1 MEPLQ
6 KFNIPK
12 IKGVTHREGHIQKV
26 SLSSRD
32 SIILLEDI
40 KKCCLDITYCDQIEV
55 LEILMIYNSELNK
68 SYTAKKSEIRGRSNV
83 SFKEDYGF
91 LCHRIPMRDIA
102 KCGLSIGNIT
112 FNGLGESRCG
122 IYLSRYF
129 DVELESSF
137 FVDVKEIFIFKYIAG
152 KSKSVKISFNNNLE
166 PTPNFD
172 SHVSSVPPNVS
183 DSLYTQTNRSKIYLY
198 EYTDDCVPAKYP
210 RHCLPYAVLKVRK
223 LPKCLRTNGLKSKP
237 LTYSSTLTTKDVSQT
252 CPPVKKKKKKKSSK
266 DPSTSFK
273 ISLEKSSTL
282 TDGLESPTNKV
293 PKPYQPLLPP
303 EPSGISQSDKNAKN
317 TENNTN
323 ATKFSQKC
331 VDPRLRALNS
341 IPQNPFPSALQEAS
355 CASSLN
361 SSSWSGYKHQ
371 TPCKPIV
378 SCLKTNSKSE
388 SKKIKEKKKISLSD
402 YKKKKE
408 ETNSDCTESDL
419 ATTAEKQNSSE
430 GNVPSSDHLNQSK
443 FESVDV
449 SQRNGLELTSHPA
462 LAILNEDSNQSRLC
476 PAPVAQIHD
485 SNIDNVLTHSPLLSC
500 LKKGDSQSKLCS
512 AEESKDGKEKCDVL
526 LSSRLN
532 NGSSKAKVCTTIL
545 AKKQNSEVCVT
556 TCAPSLDHL
565 NQSNFDSACV
575 PQRQG
580 STDSITAISQP
591 SIVIISQTQD
601 YKGLSHKLCSADE
614 AARLESKESKEATD
628 ISLSNHS
635 SKAKIYPAN
644 AAKKQESESVEVI
657 VATSSS
663 QLGPNQSK
671 PNTTQGNIPKVL
683 TKDTLAS
690 DSPTE
695 VRPDYL
701 LAVNLTVCTD
711 IDPLTETEIPSPSI
725 YLSSDDDD
733 EEDEEYSSWSYYE
746 DSSDESLPSI
756 PCQSRSCTPTDSCRS
771 VFSPIDAFPP
781 SPSDNYFLAS
791 PSIDPCPL
799 SSQLPLCQSSQ
810 CPSPTSCGSK
820 QHSSEYKPS
829 SSSISAQPSNIP
841 PTPSSDVT
849 SATQSPYVAPTPASD
864 VTSATQSPYVRP
876 TPPSDAT
883 SATQTLYVRPTPAS
897 DVTSATQSPY
907 VRPTPASHVTSATQS
922 PYVRPTPASDV
933 TSATQSPYVRPTP
946 ASNVTSATQSPYV
959 RPTPA
964 FDVTSATQSP
974 YVRPTPASDVTSATQ
989 SSYVRRTSTPDVTSA
1004 KQSPYV
1010 RPTPASHV
1018 TSATQSPYV
1027 RPTPASDVTSAT
1039 QSPYVRPTPASNVTS
1054 ATQSPYVR
1062 PTPAFDVTSATQS
1075 PYVRPTPA
1083 SDVTSATQSSYV
1095 RRTSTPDVTS
1105 ATQTLY
1111 VGPTPASD
1119 VTSAKQSPYVRPTP
1133 TSDIT
1138 SAKQSP
1144 YVRPTPASDVTSATQ
1159 SPYVRPTPASDV
1171 TSATQSPYVRPTPAS
1186 NVTSATQSP
1195 YVRPTPA
1202 FDVTSA
1208 TQSPYVRPTPASDV
1222 TSATQSSYVRRTSTP
1237 DVTSATQTLYVGPT
1251 PASDVTSAKQSPY
1264 VRPTPTSDITSAKQS
1279 PYVRPTPAS
1288 DVTSATQSPYVRP
1301 TPASDVTLATQS
1313 PYVRSTPASDV
1324 TSATQTLYVR
1334 PTSASDVTSAT
1345 QSSYVRLTPASDVT
1359 SATQSPYV
1367 RPTPASNVTSATQS
1381 PYVRPTPAFDV
1392 TSATQSPYV
1401 RPTPASDVTSATQSS
1416 YVRRTST
1423 PDVTSA
1429 TQTLYVGPTPASD
1442 VTSAKQSP
1450 YVRPTPT
1457 SDITSAKQSPYVR
1470 PTPASDVTSATQSP
1484 YVRPTPASDVTL
1496 ATQSPYVRSTPASDV
1511 TSATQ
1516 TLYVRPTSA
1525 SDVTSATQ
1533 SSYVRLTPASD
1544 VTSATQSPYVRPTPA
1559 SDVTSATQSSY
1570 DRPTPPSD
1578 ITLATQSPYVRPT
1591 LASDVT
1597 LTRQTSYV
1605 GPTPASDVTSATQT
1619 LYVRPTPAPDF
1630 ISASPSPYVRPTLV
1644 SDVTSATQSPYV
1656 RPTPASDVTLATQ
1669 SPYVRP
1675 TLASDVTSV
1684 LPSSASDQHCQNKPS
1699 IYNDPIATIP
1709 SPKIS
1714 SHIDTPPS
1722 EAPPCLNLQ
1731 LPPSGPITANNITS
1745 SLPTLPSSYPTKTL
1759 PSQNIPSFSELLD
1772 ILKTV
1777 SKNEA
1782 LPPSGSVA
1790 VSTSH
1795 CTPPVL
1801 DSPSQ
1806 NITNAA
1812 DSISVSL
1819 YQVPPSTA
1827 PIATNLTRS
1836 SSKASVL
1843 KPILPLMNSH
1853 INVSSPVS
1861 HSFQPPSNSLVHES
1875 SVSQPTVPLSFHQF
1889 TQSAVSYPTQPAPAF
1904 YPTIK
1909 YSPFCP
1915 SHLSSISVP
1924 VFPHM
1929 QKTHNPIPILKSH
1942 PYFYFVPQTAS
1953 SPIPIAEPSSKVQ
1966 TVISTPSQV
1975 QMVPVSTSTLYGG
1988 TPSPQVTLTALSS
2001 QPATS
2006 LSSNPEAYLPSQPTR
2021 LLPSQSTTSLPSQPT
2036 RVLPLESMTLLPSQ
2050 STTSS
2055 PSQPTRALPSQSIT
2069 LLRSQST
2076 TSSPSQS
2083 TRVLPPLS
2091 TASSPSHP
2099 MTSLPSQ
2106 PISLSPQDATS
2117 CSQDLDNIIKSY
2129 NDPICISSGGEDMDE
2144 PSQKNI
2150 KLIEIQANNLK
2161 KKMKDSWSKN
2171 ERKHIEE
2178 LDPKIEKLVQHI
2190 AQFSNSTVN
2199 ASLIK
2204 SKIHEK
2210 FKSQCF
2216 YESIVK
2222 STKLKDA
2229 VPSKCDD
2236 YYKYRCPSPAQ
2247 TDYVVNRLTGKQVTT
2262 SDCIIISGSSS
2273 NVSCCDVDVHSECLA
2288 VNSSTTPSSD
2298 LDENSGYISISDTD
2312 STPGHVTQSRS
2323 TASSIASFTSTDRN
2337 HFIKKLYQEKTTE
2350 NQNQSAKHDT
2360 SPEAHSSGLCV
2371 QHSESYLT
2379 NAPLEALHLAKDTI
2393 LKEIHLLEAT
2403 YLSQEEN
2410 MDNGQECPLSD
2421 TTEDTLHPPVS
2432 SLETVKD
2439 IFSQKKAK
2447 INNSRTIQKSN
2458 GSLLV
2463 QCVNDSLDALL
2474 EIDYSTPEQS
2484 ESLKNKKH
2492 ELHDAY
2498 GHNSDSNSLFLNA
2511 STFDSDL
2518 RVTVLGPDSPNT
2530 DCMPSRKVNK
2540 KRKWSQADEKQ
2551 SLKQKRTKLVSVVSN
2566 EHLAIKKQMT
2576 KNKYFMKKGDNKKSS
2591 TDIDKSKSIIAGTT
2605 RSSSLE
2611 RSKNNISLDSHE
2623 KKSLLN
2629 KPDKTNVND
2638 SIEIAKEDSL
2648 VDETDTSSS
2657 VERTR
2662 ESMSVEKAKIKS
2674 SFKRSIITSPS
2685 SKTTRTLKLDN
2696 KKNAYDL
2703 TNTSSKT
2710 RITSPLKSGNKRIYT
2725 PHDCRSFKFQ
2735 PSHRSASMSPNRSF
2749 KHWSSRRSLKSR
2761 SPKRKKNF
2769 IDSEKSS
2776 KSSVEKTLPDVQHS
2790 LSQPHKTVHKKSIV
2804 DELLNIYNQPP
2815 SQSGSASSLHKSSDL
2830 DFYIPR
2836 KETSVKGQD
2845 LTVKMFVFLQIGF
2858 LFQED
2863 SPCAIPF
2870 PMSTIL
2876 NSQDLNPQQQKNM
2889 GDEIMKACSVWFDLP
2904 SNAFVGRNFIYD
2916 IPLSMADRSHVEKFS
2931 TQQFYLESKL
2941 IGQCHSFLML
2951 EEKDGTLSGD
2961 TLEQVLQGFEKKRIK
2976 ILDLISDIENIAQKL
2991 KDNSDPLTTP
3001 ELTQQVL
3008 QLESELTSAV
3018 AEYTSSQ
3025 SHTSNTL
3032 KLLILDTLPDLTKVP
3047 LLGFTF
3053 KSPSLKL
3060 MDSHLQNIKHSFEVV
3075 TKDFI
3080 QTFHSVNFGHAH
3092 YPVPEQLL
3100 LESEVEELYAKRSC
3114 CFILSASIPPQ
3125 DFKTLFQL
3133 RCKIESILKTASDSS
3148 DSKKDE
3154 LVQLTNERAKLLQR
3168 YVGHQSSTRKDKL
3181 EVLFNNFLIT
3191 QNYIKKIIGADG
3203 LVQMPL
3209 FNSLLKATENHFKL
3223 LEEAMEKKKP
3233 S

>member
-12 IKGVTHREGHIQKV
+12 IKGVTHR
-26 SLSSRD
+26 
-32 SIILLEDI
+32 
-40 KKCCLDITYCDQIEV
+40 
-55 LEILMIYNSELNK
+55 
-68 SYTAKKSEIRGRSNV
+68 
-83 SFKEDYGF
+83 
-91 LCHRIPMRDIA
+91 
-102 KCGLSIGNIT
+102 
-112 FNGLGESRCG
+112 GESRCG

-137 FVDVKEIFIFKYIAG
+137 FVDVKEIFIFK
-152 KSKSVKISFNNNLE
+152 
-166 PTPNFD
+166 
-172 SHVSSVPPNVS
+172 
-183 DSLYTQTNRSKIYLY
+183 
-198 EYTDDCVPAKYP
+198 
-210 RHCLPYAVLKVRK
+210 
-223 LPKCLRTNGLKSKP
+223 
-237 LTYSSTLTTKDVSQT
+237 
-252 CPPVKKKKKKKSSK
+252 
-266 DPSTSFK
+266 
-273 ISLEKSSTL
+273 
-282 TDGLESPTNKV
+282 
-293 PKPYQPLLPP
+293 
-303 EPSGISQSDKNAKN
+303 
-317 TENNTN
+317 
-323 ATKFSQKC
+323 
-331 VDPRLRALNS
+331 
-341 IPQNPFPSALQEAS
+341 
-355 CASSLN
+355 
-361 SSSWSGYKHQ
+361 
-371 TPCKPIV
+371 
-378 SCLKTNSKSE
+378 
-388 SKKIKEKKKISLSD
+388 
-402 YKKKKE
+402 
-408 ETNSDCTESDL
+408 
-419 ATTAEKQNSSE
+419 
-430 GNVPSSDHLNQSK
+430 
-443 FESVDV
+443 
-449 SQRNGLELTSHPA
+449 
-462 LAILNEDSNQSRLC
+462 
-476 PAPVAQIHD
+476 
-485 SNIDNVLTHSPLLSC
+485 
-500 LKKGDSQSKLCS
+500 
-512 AEESKDGKEKCDVL
+512 
-526 LSSRLN
+526 
-532 NGSSKAKVCTTIL
+532 
-545 AKKQNSEVCVT
+545 
-556 TCAPSLDHL
+556 
-565 NQSNFDSACV
+565 
-575 PQRQG
+575 
-580 STDSITAISQP
+580 
-591 SIVIISQTQD
+591 
-601 YKGLSHKLCSADE
+601 
-614 AARLESKESKEATD
+614 
-628 ISLSNHS
+628 
-635 SKAKIYPAN
+635 
-644 AAKKQESESVEVI
+644 
-657 VATSSS
+657 
-663 QLGPNQSK
+663 
-671 PNTTQGNIPKVL
+671 
-683 TKDTLAS
+683 
-690 DSPTE
+690 
-695 VRPDYL
+695 
-701 LAVNLTVCTD
+701 AVNLPVCTE
-711 IDPLTETEIPSPSI
+711 IDPLTETEIPGPSI
-725 YLSSDDDD
+725 YLSSDDDDD

-771 VFSPIDAFPP
+771 VFSAIDAFPP

-799 SSQLPLCQSSQ
+799 SSQLPLCQSSP
-810 CPSPTSCGSK
+810 CPSPMPCGSK

-829 SSSISAQPSNIP
+829 SSSISSQPSNIP
-841 PTPSSDVT
+841 
-849 SATQSPYVAPTPASD
+849 PTPASD

-876 TPPSDAT
+876 TP
-883 SATQTLYVRPTPAS
+883 
-897 DVTSATQSPY
+897 
-907 VRPTPASHVTSATQS
+907 
-922 PYVRPTPASDV
+922 
-933 TSATQSPYVRPTP
+933 
-946 ASNVTSATQSPYV
+946 
-959 RPTPA
+959 
-964 FDVTSATQSP
+964 
-974 YVRPTPASDVTSATQ
+974 
-989 SSYVRRTSTPDVTSA
+989 DVTSA

-1010 RPTPASHV
+1010 RPTPASDVTLAKQSLYVRPTPASDV
-1018 TSATQSPYV
+1018 TSATLSPYV
-1027 RPTPASDVTSAT
+1027 RPTPASDVTSVT
-1039 QSPYVRPTPASNVTS
+1039 QSP
-1054 ATQSPYVR
+1054 
-1062 PTPAFDVTSATQS
+1062 F
-1075 PYVRPTPA
+1075 VRPTPA
-1083 SDVTSATQSSYV
+1083 SDVTSAKQS
-1095 RRTSTPDVTS
+1095 P
-1105 ATQTLY
+1105 Y

-1133 TSDIT
+1133 ASDVTSAIQSPYVRPTPASDVT

-1171 TSATQSPYVRPTPAS
+1171 TSATLSPYVRPTPASDVTSAKQSPYVRPTPAS
-1186 NVTSATQSP
+1186 DVTSATLSP

-1202 FDVTSA
+1202 SDVTSV

-1222 TSATQSSYVRRTSTP
+1222 TSAKQSP
-1237 DVTSATQTLYVGPT
+1237 YVGPT

-1264 VRPTPTSDITSAKQS
+1264 VRPTPASDVTSAKQS

-1301 TPASDVTLATQS
+1301 TPASDVTSATLSPYVRPTLASDVTSAKQSLYVRPTPASDVTSAKQS
-1313 PYVRSTPASDV
+1313 PYVRPTPASDITSAKQSPYVRPTPASDVTSAKQSLYVRPTPASDV
-1324 TSATQTLYVR
+1324 TSATLSPYVR

-1345 QSSYVRLTPASDVT
+1345 QSP
-1359 SATQSPYV
+1359 
-1367 RPTPASNVTSATQS
+1367 
-1381 PYVRPTPAFDV
+1381 F
-1392 TSATQSPYV
+1392 V
-1401 RPTPASDVTSATQSS
+1401 RPTPASDVTSAKQS
-1416 YVRRTST
+1416 
-1423 PDVTSA
+1423 P
-1429 TQTLYVGPTPASD
+1429 YVGPTPASD

-1450 YVRPTPT
+1450 YVRPSPASDVTSAIQSPYVRPTPASDVT
-1457 SDITSAKQSPYVR
+1457 SAKQSPYVGPTPASDVTSAKQSPYVR

-1484 YVRPTPASDVTL
+1484 YVRPTPASDVTS
-1496 ATQSPYVRSTPASDV
+1496 ATLSPYVRPTPASDVISAKQSPYVRPTPASDF

-1516 TLYVRPTSA
+1516 SPYVRPTSA
-1525 SDVTSATQ
+1525 SDVTSAKQ
-1533 SSYVRLTPASD
+1533 SS
-1544 VTSATQSPYVRPTPA
+1544 YVRPTPA
-1559 SDVTSATQSSY
+1559 SDVT
-1570 DRPTPPSD
+1570 
-1578 ITLATQSPYVRPT
+1578 LAT
-1591 LASDVT
+1591 L
-1597 LTRQTSYV
+1597 
-1605 GPTPASDVTSATQT
+1605 
-1619 LYVRPTPAPDF
+1619 
-1630 ISASPSPYVRPTLV
+1630 
-1644 SDVTSATQSPYV
+1644 SPYV
-1656 RPTPASDVTLATQ
+1656 RPTPASDVTLATQSSYVRPTPASDVTLATQSSYVRPTPASDVTSATQ

-1684 LPSSASDQHCQNKPS
+1684 LPSPASDRHCQNKPS

-1722 EAPPCLNLQ
+1722 EAPPCLNIP

-1745 SLPTLPSSYPTKTL
+1745 SHPTLPSSYPTKTL

-1790 VSTSH
+1790 LSTSH

-1827 PIATNLTRS
+1827 PISTNLTCS

-1853 INVSSPVS
+1853 TNVSSPVS
-1861 HSFQPPSNSLVHES
+1861 HSSQPPSNSLVHES

-1915 SHLSSISVP
+1915 SHLSSITVP

-2006 LSSNPEAYLPSQPTR
+2006 LSSNPEAYLPSQSTTSSPSQPTR
-2021 LLPSQSTTSLPSQPT
+2021 ALPSQSTASSPSQSTASSPSQPT
-2036 RVLPLESMTLLPSQ
+2036 RALPYQSTASSPSQ
-2050 STTSS
+2050 STASS

-2069 LLRSQST
+2069 LLQSQST
-2076 TSSPSQS
+2076 TSSPSQPTRVLPPQSTASSPSHPMTSLPSQPTRALPSQSITLLPSQS
-2083 TRVLPPLS
+2083 TRVLPPQS

-2171 ERKHIEE
+2171 KRKHIEE

-2199 ASLIK
+2199 SSLIK

-2247 TDYVVNRLTGKQVTT
+2247 TDYVVNRLTGKRATT
-2262 SDCIIISGSSS
+2262 PDCIIISGSSS

-2298 LDENSGYISISDTD
+2298 LDANSGYMSISDTD

-2337 HFIKKLYQEKTTE
+2337 HFIKKLYQEKTSE

-2360 SPEAHSSGLCV
+2360 SPEAHSPGPCV

-2432 SLETVKD
+2432 SLKTVKD

-2474 EIDYSTPEQS
+2474 EMDYSTPEES

-2492 ELHDAY
+2492 EPGRELHDAY
-2498 GHNSDSNSLFLNA
+2498 GHNSASNSLFLNA

-2518 RVTVLGPDSPNT
+2518 CVTVLGPDSPNT

-2566 EHLAIKKQMT
+2566 EHLAIKKQVT
-2576 KNKYFMKKGDNKKSS
+2576 KNKYFMKKGDNKKSN

-2611 RSKNNISLDSHE
+2611 RSKNHLLLDSHE

-2685 SKTTRTLKLDN
+2685 SKTRTTSALKLDN
-2696 KKNAYDL
+2696 QKNTHDL

-2735 PSHRSASMSPNRSF
+2735 PSHRSHRSASMSPNRSF

-2830 DFYIPR
+2830 DLDFYIPR

-2845 LTVKMFVFLQIGF
+2845 LTAKMFVFLQIGF

-2870 PMSTIL
+2870 PVSTIL

-2889 GDEIMKACSVWFDLP
+2889 GDEIMKACSAWFDLP
-2904 SNAFVGRNFIYD
+2904 SNAFVGRNLRYD
-2916 IPLSMADRSHVEKFS
+2916 IPLSMADRSHVETFS

-3025 SHTSNTL
+3025 SDTSNTL

-3053 KSPSLKL
+3053 KSPYLKL

-3080 QTFHSVNFGHAH
+3080 QTFQSVNFGHAH

-3100 LESEVEELYAKRSC
+3100 LEGEVEELYAKRSC

-3133 RCKIESILKTASDSS
+3133 RCKIESLLKTASDSS

-3154 LVQLTNERAKLLQR
+3154 LIQFTNE
-3168 YVGHQSSTRKDKL
+3168 
-3181 EVLFNNFLIT
+3181 
-3191 QNYIKKIIGADG
+3191 
-3203 LVQMPL
+3203 
-3209 FNSLLKATENHFKL
+3209 
-3223 LEEAMEKKKP
+3223 
-3233 S
+3233 